1 MSEVTDLIAAIVAIA
16 KDPKAWEKRLG
27 DADDIAKQLAE
38 ARKTKKEAD
47 DAAKAAA
54 TDLETARY
62 ERGQAEH
69 ASRTAAAQATA
80 NAAGERELKGHEAE
94 LSRAR
99 ETFEQDAANWKAN
112 YEQREAELAA
122 REQAAEQK
130 LETAQRLM
138 ASYDEAKHQ
147 AAMKLAS

>member
-27 DADDIAKQLAE
+27 DADDIAKELNE
-38 ARKTKKEAD
+38 ARKTKKEAE

-54 TDLETARY
+54 ADLETARY

-69 ASRTAAAQATA
+69 ATRTAAAQSTA
-80 NAAGERELKGHEAE
+80 NQQRERDLRGHEAE
-94 LSRAR
+94 LARAR
-99 ETFEQDAANWKAN
+99 NSFQQEAANWKAN

-122 REQAAEQK
+122 RERDAEQK
-130 LETAQRLM
+130 LATAQRLM